1 MGILC
6 KKTLGASSGS
16 MMHLAWMELGHEIA
30 GRLYGNIQTVVNNW
44 LLLEGHSIGIGD
56 TISDPNTY
64 RVIQVSVGV
73 WLCLYVFVCV
83 WLFLCMCLFV
93 YVVVFVY
100 VFVCVCTCLFVCVCV
115 YYYY

>member
-1 MGILC
+1 MEHGELVMGILC

-30 GRLYGNIQTVVNNW
+30 GRFYGNIQTVVNNW

-64 RVIQVSVGV
+64 RVIQVSWG
-73 WLCLYVFVCV
+73 
-83 WLFLCMCLFV
+83 
-93 YVVVFVY
+93 
-100 VFVCVCTCLFVCVCV
+100 
-115 YYYY
+115 